1 MRTSAWMKWAAFA
14 VVPILVLLP
23 LAGCGDDADKSNG
36 PPPPPKA
43 APAPTAAGPAGGAG
57 AATAS
62 APARGVSP
70 ATEAVLVEARKRSLS
85 KEDFTEADN
94 NRDPFRSFLSSF
106 AVQQV
111 VKPGHKIVLEK
122 FSIEELKLAGI
133 ITGELQPRAM
143 FIDPSGQG
151 VSVIRGDHMSKADAV
166 VTRIA
171 PDRVYLRIEEGGG
184 SDNKPV
190 VTERVVDLHA
200 GELSQQ

>member
-1 MRTSAWMKWAAFA
+1 MRTSAWMMWAAFA
-14 VVPILVLLP
+14 VVPLLVLGP

-36 PPPPPKA
+36 PPPSAA
-43 APAPTAAGPAGGAG
+43 APRPPTAGPAGGPA

-62 APARGVSP
+62 APTPGVSA
-70 ATEAVLVEARKRSLS
+70 ATELVLVEARKRGLT

-184 SDNKPV
+184 GDNNKPV